1 MKYYFKPI
9 SVSESIWIFEELVK
23 NGYEFMDWEGSIDS
37 IDDTTFYHYPFI
49 CIDDTRKKC
58 QTGDDITIMDHN
70 EITFKELFR
79 FNIKKPV
86 FRLDREHI
94 KMVFI

>member
-23 NGYEFMDWEGSIDS
+23 NGYQFTDFDS
-37 IDDTTFYHYPFI
+37 DINEYPYVCFNV
-49 CIDDTRKKC
+49 TRKQC
-58 QTGDDITIMDHN
+58 ETGSVLTIMDHT
-70 EITFKELFR
+70 EITFDDLIH